1 MKIDRLIENTTEKD
15 GVKKW
20 KVVVGIV
27 VALGLVF
34 AGFYWYVFVYADVD
48 LYLQE
53 NKEIINLYDFYDE
66 KYGEDTRAVYFIGS
80 SIVAESIYPTR
91 INNIL
96 SQDGYSNV
104 TVYSA
109 FLSGDT
115 PLMRSVQIQ
124 NIIDSKPSLIVYG
137 LMPRDIGANDWCDE
151 YFSLVLPRLDL
162 RFDSL
167 YLYTPEQLQSFSP
180 IINPKDI
187 KKYIENAKYA
197 KSVANVGSVT
207 PHATLDYST
216 DPLGIEYRKFISL
229 KLNNENNTIS
239 NVNNPNSRY
248 RIESEINGYW
258 TQNKEALMYI
268 ISTLTENDIPV
279 IILNMPINP
288 LLSEKISEESY
299 ANYYALFDK
308 TGVDYYDLDGIL
320 SSDFFFDE
328 VHMTF
333 DGALEFAPIMADIII
348 RELS

>member
-1 MKIDRLIENTTEKD
+1 M
-15 GVKKW
+15 
-20 KVVVGIV
+20 
-27 VALGLVF
+27 
-34 AGFYWYVFVYADVD
+34 
-48 LYLQE
+48 
-53 NKEIINLYDFYDE
+53 
-66 KYGEDTRAVYFIGS
+66 
-80 SIVAESIYPTR
+80 
-91 INNIL
+91 
-96 SQDGYSNV
+96 
-104 TVYSA
+104 
-109 FLSGDT
+109 
-115 PLMRSVQIQ
+115 
-124 NIIDSKPSLIVYG
+124 
-137 LMPRDIGANDWCDE
+137 
-151 YFSLVLPRLDL
+151 
-162 RFDSL
+162 
-167 YLYTPEQLQSFSP
+167 
-180 IINPKDI
+180 
-187 KKYIENAKYA
+187 
-197 KSVANVGSVT
+197 
-207 PHATLDYST
+207 
-216 DPLGIEYRKFISL
+216 GIEYRKFISL